1 MPAGIIVELFL
12 EKSLPECGYEYDE
25 GMPIGEPTKLNLPRT
40 IFFVVISLGVG
51 IALLFAVIKLAG
63 DGDIQIKLG
72 VDIFDVGDAEQRAE
86 RIRNDKAPLLFPS
99 LNGVSRPIYVQHL
112 GDDYLDDW
120 FAIDARSPSE
130 PEKCNLGWDSALQ
143 LFFDECDAD
152 TTYPPSG
159 EGLVRY
165 AVTINEDE
173 SLRVDLNKLV
183 DD

>member
-1 MPAGIIVELFL
+1 MPDGIIVELFL

-120 FAIDARSPSE
+120 FAIDDPYSGEFLESE
-130 PEKCNLGWDSALQ
+130 TTAEE
-143 LFFDECDAD
+143 FFDDFSDD
-152 TTYPPSG
+152 TSPAPTPD
-159 EGLVRY
+159 EGM
-165 AVTINEDE
+165 ATFT
-173 SLRVDLNKLV
+173 S
-183 DD
+183 DDDMGGGGGGYGY

>member
-1 MPAGIIVELFL
+1 MSRGFDAQSQ
-12 EKSLPECGYEYDE
+12 KH
-25 GMPIGEPTKLNLPRT
+25 
-40 IFFVVISLGVG
+40 
-51 IALLFAVIKLAG
+51 
-63 DGDIQIKLG
+63 
-72 VDIFDVGDAEQRAE
+72 IFDVGDAEQRAE

-112 GDDYLDDW
+112 GDNYLDDW

-165 AVTINEDE
+165 AVMINEDE

>member
-1 MPAGIIVELFL
+1 MPDVIIVELFL
-12 EKSLPECGYEYDE
+12 EKSLPDCGSQYDK
-25 GMPIGEPTKLNLPRT
+25 GMPIDEPTKLNLPRT
-40 IFFVVISLGVG
+40 IFFVVVSLGIG
-51 IALLFAVIKLAG
+51 IGLLFAVIKLAG
-63 DGDIQIKLG
+63 DGDVQIKLG
-72 VDIFDVGDAEQRAE
+72 EDFFFVGDAEQRAE
-86 RIRNDKAPLLFPS
+86 RIRKDKAPLLFPS
-99 LNGVSRPIYVQHL
+99 LNGVARPIYVQHL
-112 GDDYLDDW
+112 GNDYLDNW

-130 PEKCNLGWDSALQ
+130 PEKCDLGWDSELQ
-143 LFFDECDAD
+143 RFFDECDAD

>member
-1 MPAGIIVELFL
+1 MPDVIIVELFL
-12 EKSLPECGYEYDE
+12 EKSLPDCGSQYDK
-25 GMPIGEPTKLNLPRT
+25 GMPIDEPTKLNLPRT
-40 IFFVVISLGVG
+40 IFFVVVSLGIG
-51 IALLFAVIKLAG
+51 IGLLFAVIKLAG
-63 DGDIQIKLG
+63 DGDVQIKLG
-72 VDIFDVGDAEQRAE
+72 EDFFFVGDAEQRAE
-86 RIRNDKAPLLFPS
+86 RIRKDKAPLLFPS

-112 GDDYLDDW
+112 GNDYLDNW

-130 PEKCNLGWDSALQ
+130 PEKCNLGWDSELQ
-143 LFFDECDAD
+143 RFFDECDTD

>member
-1 MPAGIIVELFL
+1 MPDVIIVELFL
-12 EKSLPECGYEYDE
+12 EKSLPDCGSQYDK
-25 GMPIGEPTKLNLPRT
+25 GMPIDEPTKLNLPRT
-40 IFFVVISLGVG
+40 IFFVVVSLGIG
-51 IALLFAVIKLAG
+51 IGVHFAVIKLAG
-63 DGDIQIKLG
+63 DGDVQIKLG
-72 VDIFDVGDAEQRAE
+72 EDFFFVGDAEQRAE
-86 RIRNDKAPLLFPS
+86 RIRKDKAPLLFPS

-112 GDDYLDDW
+112 GNDYLDNW

-130 PEKCNLGWDSALQ
+130 PEKCNLGWDSELQ
-143 LFFDECDAD
+143 RFFDECDTD

>member
-1 MPAGIIVELFL
+1 
-12 EKSLPECGYEYDE
+12 
-25 GMPIGEPTKLNLPRT
+25 MPIGEPSKLNLSRT

-86 RIRNDKAPLLFPS
+86 RIRVDSAPLLFPS
-99 LNGVSRPIYVQHL
+99 LNGEARPIYVQHL
-112 GDDYLDDW
+112 GGDYLENW
-120 FAIDARSPSE
+120 FAIDARSPSSPKE
-130 PEKCNLGWDSALQ
+130 CNLGWDSTSQ

-152 TTYPPSG
+152 TTYPASG

-183 DD
+183 DG